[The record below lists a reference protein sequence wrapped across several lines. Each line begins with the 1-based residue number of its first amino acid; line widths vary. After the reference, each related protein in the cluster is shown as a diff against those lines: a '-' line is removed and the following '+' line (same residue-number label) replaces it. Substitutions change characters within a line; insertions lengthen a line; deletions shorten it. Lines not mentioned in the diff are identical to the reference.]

1 MKKFFLSIVL
11 SVIITI
17 SGFAQS
23 LDQSSIHE
31 VPFTNGVN
39 LTNWFQASS
48 PRQVDFSKY
57 TKKDFE
63 NIQSLGANVI
73 RLPINLHAMVGP
85 APEYKVDS
93 LFYFFLDQAVDWAEE
108 LEINL
113 ILDNHTFDPSEAT
126 DPNIGDILVPVWTQ
140 MAEHYKTRS
149 ELIYYEVLNEPHGIS
164 NEAWNAIQL
173 DVINAIRTV
182 DSTHTIIVGPS
193 DFNGLRSLQYMPEYE
208 DDNLIYTFHFYDP
221 FVLTHQGANWT
232 TPSMA
237 ELGGIPFPYNAS
249 DMPSLPSSLTG
260 TWIQGAFNNY
270 QNEGTAEKVREYL
283 DIAVDFAETRGV
295 KVFCGEF
302 GIYAPNSDNDS
313 RVAWYGVVSDYL
325 TEKGL
330 SWTIWDYQGGFGIFE
345 PGTSE
350 LFDHDINEPLV
361 EALGFNVPPQTEFIA
376 RPDTSNITL
385 YLDYTAS
392 GVTGSHNAPTGELD
406 FYNSEVVNE
415 GEFSIY
421 WSGASQYH
429 HIGFDFRPDKDLT
442 LLVENE
448 YELAF
453 DFLGVKPASF
463 DVRFLDTKT
472 QEEGDRPWRMNF
484 RVDATNAF
492 WDGEWEEIIIPL
504 SDFWE
509 MGSWDEEMWFNPQ
522 GDFDWKAVDILQ
534 LVAEE
539 GALTDTEL
547 WFDNIRIQGLG
558 VSTFN
563 EEQVERV
570 GSFVLNQNYPNPF
583 NPSTNI
589 SFELSETGFTSLK
602 VFDAIGRE
610 VATLID
616 GIKTQ
621 GVHSQKFDAS
631 GLSTGVY
638 FYVLK
643 SGDFTQTEKMLLM
656 K

>member
-1 MKKFFLSIVL
+1 MKEFFLPVIL
-11 SVIITI
+11 SVFITI
-17 SGFAQS
+17 SVSAQS
-23 LDQSSIHE
+23 HETSSIHE
-31 VPFTNGVN
+31 VPFSNGVN
-39 LTNWFQASS
+39 LTNWFQVSS
-48 PRQVDFSKY
+48 PRQIDFSKY

-63 NIQSLGANVI
+63 NIQSLGANII
-73 RLPINLHAMVGP
+73 RLPINLHAMVGS
-85 APEYKVDS
+85 APEYEVDS
-93 LFYFFLDQAVDWAEE
+93 LFYFFLDQVVGWAEE
-108 LEINL
+108 LEIHL

-126 DPNIGDILVPVWTQ
+126 DPDIGQILVPVWTQ
-140 MAEHYKTRS
+140 VAEHYASRS
-149 ELIYYEVLNEPHGIS
+149 EFIYYEVLNEPHGIS

-193 DFNGLRSLQYMPEYE
+193 DFNGLRSLQFMPEYE

-232 TPSMA
+232 DPSLVD
-237 ELGGIPFPYNAS
+237 LGGIPFPYDAS
-249 DMPSLPSSLTG
+249 KMPAFPASLAN
-260 TWIQGAFNNY
+260 TWILGAFNNY
-270 QNEGTAEKVREYL
+270 QNEGTAEKMREYL

-345 PGTSE
+345 PGSSE

-361 EALGFNVPPQTEFIA
+361 EALGFTVPPQTEFVLK
-376 RPDTSNITL
+376 PDTSNIEL

-392 GVTGSHNAPTGELD
+392 GVSGSHNATTGELD
-406 FYNSEVVNE
+406 FYNKEVVSE

-421 WSGASQYH
+421 WAGSSQYN
-429 HIGFDFRPDKDLT
+429 HIGFDFRPNKDLS
-442 LLVENE
+442 LLAENE

-453 DFLGVKPASF
+453 DFLGVNGGSF
-463 DVRFLDTKT
+463 DLRFIDTKT
-472 QEEGDRPWRMNF
+472 QEEGDRPWRMNL
-484 RVDATNAF
+484 RLSPSELF
-492 WDGEWEEIIIPL
+492 WDGDWEEVVIPL

-509 MGSWDEEMWFNPQ
+509 MGSWDEETWFNPQ
-522 GDFDWKAVDILQ
+522 GDFDWTAVDILQ
-534 LVAEE
+534 IVDEE
-539 GALTDTEL
+539 GGLAESEL

-558 VSTFN
+558 VAISN
-563 EEQVERV
+563 EEESGRAR
-570 GSFVLNQNYPNPF
+570 SFVLGQNYPNPF

-589 SFELSETGFTSLK
+589 SFELPTTGITSLK

-616 GIKTQ
+616 GIKSQ
-621 GVHSQKFDAS
+621 GVYTQKFDAS
-631 GLSTGVY
+631 GLSSGVY

-643 SGDFTQTEKMLLM
+643 SGDLTQTQKMLLL

>member
-1 MKKFFLSIVL
+1 MKNIFLSIIL
-11 SVIITI
+11 SVFVTI

-23 LDQSSIHE
+23 PNQSNIHE
-31 VPFTNGVN
+31 VPFTKGVN

-48 PRQVDFSKY
+48 SRQIDFSKY

-93 LFYFFLDQAVDWAEE
+93 LFYFFLDQVVDWAEE
-108 LEINL
+108 LEVNL

-283 DIAVDFAETRGV
+283 DIAVNFAETRGV

-302 GIYAPNSDNDS
+302 GVYAPNSDNDS

-361 EALGFNVPPQTEFIA
+361 EALGFNVPPQTEYIA

-429 HIGFDFRPDKDLT
+429 HIGFDFRPNKDLT

-453 DFLGVKPASF
+453 DLLGVNPGSF

-472 QEEGDRPWRMNF
+472 QEEGDRPWRMNY
-484 RVDATNAF
+484 RIDATNAF
-492 WDGEWEEIIIPL
+492 WDGEWEEVVIPL

-534 LVAEE
+534 FVAEE

-558 VSTFN
+558 VSTSN
-563 EEQVERV
+563 EEQTERARN
-570 GSFVLNQNYPNPF
+570 FVLNQNYPNPF

-589 SFELSETGFTSLK
+589 SFELANSGYTTLK

-621 GVHSQKFDAS
+621 GVHSQKFDAA

-643 SGDFTQTEKMLLM
+643 SGDFTQTQKMLLM